1 MTYDVSSVN
10 RPNILFVMVDQMRFQ
25 PLYKDDPLEP
35 LYRILRFENGITPDN
50 PYVDKFP
57 GFMQLRKNGIAMA
70 DHNIAASACVPSR
83 ATIMTGQYSAR
94 TGVTQTEGMFKVDTD
109 PTFPWLPQDR
119 SPTMGD
125 WFRAGGYETYYF
137 GRWDL
142 SNPPTGSLEP
152 WGFSQWEY
160 SNPSSQRFGLPNLGV
175 YRDIGYVDLVRTFLT
190 RKGMGQEANMIN
202 SNNPTNA
209 TFKQKPWLAVAS
221 FVNPHDIGAYP
232 FPWKPFIDGSYEGP
246 GPLRPYGAPR
256 QGTLS
261 EPPSYSGYKATYRVP
276 LNPLGF
282 NIKDVKVPE
291 SWRAKLRD
299 KPSCQRDYAYK
310 FQLALTSMRGNL
322 AQQLTPYPFQLQ
334 ENAEEWYNTYLEFYL
349 YLQYL
354 VNLEIDQIL
363 QALYKSGQAEN
374 TIVVFTA
381 DHGELAGVHGGMIE
395 KWHNAYRETLHV
407 PAVISSPLL
416 RKSDPIEGLEDKQ
429 VHHVEQIDVTSSH
442 VDWIPT
448 LLGLAGFDAQDR
460 KQMAKFIQGHDVK
473 PLPGSDLSGVIR
485 GESENTAREGVL
497 FVTDD
502 TITAPLDLSYLP
514 VSFQNYMKKT
524 AQLYNKDGEPTADK
538 PLLAPGP
545 VVTPNRVQCF
555 YAKPWKLA
563 RYWEANQ
570 PQKTQ
575 WELYNQDVDPEEL
588 HNLLSW
594 NTDTGAPQLRAKVI
608 QALGL
613 TVEDVEVKLKQLR
626 RQLNGALIR
635 AGYGEDSID
644 NIGLIGGSSGTTEIC
659 DS

>member
-1 MTYDVSSVN
+1 MTYDPSSVN

-35 LYRILRFENGITPDN
+35 LFRLLRFENDIKPDN
-50 PYVDKFP
+50 PYINMFP
-57 GFMQLRKNGIAMA
+57 GLMQLRQNGIALQ
-70 DHNIAASACVPSR
+70 DHNISSSACVPSR
-83 ATIMTGQYSAR
+83 ATIMTGQYAAR

-125 WFRAGGYETYYF
+125 WFRAAGYETYYF

-152 WGFSQWEY
+152 WGFSQWEF

-175 YRDIGYVDLVRTFLT
+175 YRDVGYVDLVRTFLN
-190 RKGMGQEANMIN
+190 RKGMGVEANMIN

-232 FPWKPFIDGSYEGP
+232 FPWKPFVDGNKAGG
-246 GPLRPYGAPR
+246 GPLRPYGVPPK
-256 QGTLS
+256 GTMS
-261 EPPSYSGYKATYRVP
+261 EPPNYSGYEATYRVP

-282 NIKDVKVPE
+282 GIEGVKPPE
-291 SWRAKLRD
+291 SWRAKLRE
-299 KPSCQRDYAYK
+299 KPSCQLDYAYK
-310 FQLALTSMRGNL
+310 FQLALTSMRGQI
-322 AQQLTPYPFQLQ
+322 AQNNTPYPLMMQ
-334 ENAEEWYNTYLEFYL
+334 ENAEEWYTAYLEFYL

-363 QALYKSGQAEN
+363 QALHKSGQAEN

-381 DHGELAGVHGGMIE
+381 DHGEQAGAHGGMIE
-395 KWHNAYRETLHV
+395 KWHNAYRETIHV

-416 RKSDPIEGLEDKQ
+416 RKSEPLPELKERN
-429 VHHVEQIDVTSSH
+429 VHHVEHVDVTSTH

-448 LLGLAGFDAQDR
+448 LLGLAGFDAKDR
-460 KQMAKFIQGHDVK
+460 KAMAKFIQGHDVQ
-473 PLPGSDLSGVIR
+473 PLPGADLSPIIR
-485 GESENTAREGVL
+485 GERQDTKREGIL

-502 TITAPLDLSYLP
+502 TITAPMDMSYLP
-514 VSFQNYMKKT
+514 TSFQDYLKHTKE
-524 AQLYNKDGEPTADK
+524 LYNPDGPTEDQ

-563 RYWEANQ
+563 RYWQENE

-588 HNLLSW
+588 HNMLSW
-594 NTDTGAPQLRAKVI
+594 NCETGAPQLRVKVI
-608 QALGL
+608 ESLGL
-613 TVEDVEVKLKQLR
+613 DVGAVEAKLKELR
-626 RQLNGALIR
+626 RQLNGALIE
-635 AGYGEDSID
+635 AGYGEDSLD
-644 NIGLIGGSSGTTEIC
+644 NLGLIGAPETPTETIE
-659 DS
+659 D